1 MMTIGDSYHSYQ
13 KLVTEPL
20 ESVPEH
26 TCEVLDIKMVCHL
39 IFYNRVRICK
49 YVKDYWIKRTVYNT
63 SLHTYTGEVLQLHV
77 FHTLNFTL
85 MMKFVN

>member
-26 TCEVLDIKMVCHL
+26 TCEVLDIKMGMDKIFL
-39 IFYNRVRICK
+39 IPQAEA
-49 YVKDYWIKRTVYNT
+49 DL
-63 SLHTYTGEVLQLHV
+63 SLHKFGPRLLKRRIIKL
-77 FHTLNFTL
+77 FRLILFGLLWKDLN
-85 MMKFVN
+85 